1 MGILEPMPN
10 TDLNS
15 ETVKKS
21 KVTRRPKSGR
31 SRTSKIRRQQT
42 AKEEIVELNQQTIE
56 VDPMAV
62 APEGVPASDPAVR
75 NFSWKHGTM
84 VIMLLVVLLLAGFA
98 YKLFKL
104 TTQNIGTENGTPILE
119 QLSIMIGGEDRPLQ
133 GEAEDRINVLLLGI
147 GGEGHDGGTL
157 TDSIMIASIKPS
169 TSQVALISLPRD
181 LVVKIYDD
189 NNPKL
194 WEGRKINLAYEL
206 GGSDLA
212 VEKVSEVTGLD
223 IHYFTLI
230 DFSGFQQM
238 IDDIEGIDVEVD
250 RSFTGLYG
258 AKELSVPCPSSQ
270 KYNLEDGDYCAIAFQ
285 RGVET
290 MDGERAL
297 IFSRVRKLAPGSLNT
312 EEAGDFARAQ
322 RQQKVLESFK
332 EKLFSSETLIRPSR
346 ITTVLDSL
354 GSHIETDMEL
364 WEIAKFLQL
373 ASSVDSNSVVS
384 KVVDNS
390 PDGLVYTTIAEQTG
404 ASVVVPRAGDY
415 NYTEIHRFADSVF
428 EHGETIEEEST
439 VQVLNGTTTNGLAA
453 KTAELLST
461 YDIEVIDVGN
471 ALDGKQTET
480 RIYDLTNGEK
490 DDSLNLL
497 LDVVGGKVAT
507 SMELNALKIID
518 PEEATID
525 TSADFIV
532 ILGKDLTATNNS
544 EL

>member
-1 MGILEPMPN
+1 MGILDPMPN
-10 TDLNS
+10 T
-15 ETVKKS
+15 KA
-21 KVTRRPKSGR
+21 TRRPKSGK
-31 SRTSKIRRQQT
+31 SRTSKIKPREESSKEVT
-42 AKEEIVELNQQTIE
+42 EEIVELNQRSIE
-56 VDPMAV
+56 IEPIT
-62 APEGVPASDPAVR
+62 APEGIPAVESVVR
-75 NFSWKHGTM
+75 NFSWKQGTL
-84 VIMLLVVLLLAGFA
+84 VIMLLVILLLAGFA

-104 TTQNIGTENGTPILE
+104 TTQNIGSEDGTPILE
-119 QLSIMIGGEDRPLQ
+119 QLNIMIGGEDRLLK
-133 GEAEDRINVLLLGI
+133 GEEDDRINVLLLGI

-169 TSQVALISLPRD
+169 THQVALISLPRD
-181 LVVKIYDD
+181 LIVKIYDD

-206 GGSDLA
+206 GGPDLA

-223 IHYFTLI
+223 IHYYSLI
-230 DFSGFQQM
+230 DFSGFKKM
-238 IDDIEGIDVEVD
+238 IDDIDGIDVEVD

-258 AKELSVPCPSSQ
+258 AQELSVPCPVSQ
-270 KYNLEDGDYCAIAFQ
+270 KYHLEDGDYCAIGFQ

-297 IFSRVRKLAPGSLNT
+297 IFSRVRKLAAGSLNT
-312 EEAGDFARAQ
+312 EEGGDFARAQ

-332 EKLFSSETLIRPSR
+332 EKLFSSETLIKPTR

-373 ASSVDSNSVVS
+373 TADVEPDGVAS

-415 NYTEIHRFADSVF
+415 NYSEIQRFADGVF
-428 EHGETIEEEST
+428 EYTDTVQEDST
-439 VQVLNGTTTNGLAA
+439 VQVLNGTATNGLAA

-461 YDIEVIDVGN
+461 YDVDVIDVGN
-471 ALDGKQTET
+471 ALDSRQTET
-480 RIYDLTNGEK
+480 RIYDLTGGKKAN
-490 DDSLNLL
+490 SLKLL
-497 LDVVGGKVAT
+497 LDVIGGKEAT
-507 SMELNALKIID
+507 NMELNTLKLSD
-518 PEEATID
+518 PDQTTID

-532 ILGKDLTATNNS
+532 ILGKDLTEINDT

>member
-1 MGILEPMPN
+1 MPN
-10 TDLNS
+10 T
-15 ETVKKS
+15 KAP
-21 KVTRRPKSGR
+21 RRPKSGK
-31 SRTSKIRRQQT
+31 SRTSKIKPRE
-42 AKEEIVELNQQTIE
+42 KSSKVPSEEPSEEIVELTQHSLEIE
-56 VDPMAV
+56 PIT
-62 APEGVPASDPAVR
+62 APEGVPASESVVR
-75 NFSWKHGTM
+75 NFSWKQGTL
-84 VIMLLVVLLLAGFA
+84 VAMLLVVLLLSGFA

-104 TTQNIGTENGTPILE
+104 TTQNIGGDSDTPILE
-119 QLSIMIGGEDRPLQ
+119 QLNIMIGGEDRLLT
-133 GEAEDRINVLLLGI
+133 GEEADRINVLLLGI

-169 TSQVALISLPRD
+169 THQVALISLPRD
-181 LVVKIYDD
+181 LIVKIYDD

-206 GGSDLA
+206 GGADLA
-212 VEKVSEVTGLD
+212 IEKVSEVTGLD
-223 IHYFTLI
+223 IHYYSLI
-230 DFSGFQQM
+230 DFSGFKQM
-238 IDDIEGIDVEVD
+238 IDDIDGIDVEVD

-258 AKELSVPCPSSQ
+258 AQELSIPCPSSQ
-270 KYNLEDGDYCAIAFQ
+270 KYHLEDGDYCAINFQ

-297 IFSRVRKLAPGSLNT
+297 IFSRVRKLAAGSLNT
-312 EEAGDFARAQ
+312 DEGGDFARAQ

-332 EKLFSSETLIRPSR
+332 EKLFSSETLIRPTR

-364 WEIAKFLQL
+364 WEIAKFLKL
-373 ASSVDSNSVVS
+373 ASAVEPDNIAS

-415 NYTEIHRFADSVF
+415 NYSEIHRFADDVF
-428 EHGETIEEEST
+428 EYSETLEEAST
-439 VQVLNGTTTNGLAA
+439 VQVLNGTATIGLAA

-461 YDIEVIDVGN
+461 YDIDVIDVGN
-471 ALDGKQTET
+471 ALDSKQTET
-480 RIYDLTNGEK
+480 RIYDLTDGKKAN
-490 DDSLNLL
+490 SLKLL
-497 LDVVGGKVAT
+497 LEVIGGKEAT
-507 SMELNALKIID
+507 SMELNTLKLSD
-518 PEEATID
+518 PDQTTID

-532 ILGKDLTATNNS
+532 ILGKDLTETNDT

>member
-10 TDLNS
+10 TERNS
-15 ETVKKS
+15 ENVRKPKA
-21 KVTRRPKSGR
+21 TRRPKSGT
-31 SRTSKIRRQQT
+31 SRTSKIRSQ
-42 AKEEIVELNQQTIE
+42 AMSKEEVVELNQRTIE
-56 VDPMAV
+56 IDPIAV
-62 APEGVPASDPAVR
+62 APEGIPASDPAIR
-75 NFSWKHGTM
+75 NFSWKQGTM

-98 YKLFKL
+98 YKLFTL
-104 TTQNIGTENGTPILE
+104 TTQNIGSENGTPILE
-119 QLSIMIGGEDRPLQ
+119 QLNIMIGGEDRPLQ
-133 GEAEDRINVLLLGI
+133 GETEDRINVLLLGI

-332 EKLFSSETLIRPSR
+332 EKLFSSQSLIRPSR
-346 ITTVLDSL
+346 ITSVLDSL

-373 ASSVDSNSVVS
+373 TSSVDSTSIVS

-490 DDSLNLL
+490 DDSLALL
-497 LDVVGGKVAT
+497 LDVVGGKAAT

-518 PEEATID
+518 PEETTID

-544 EL
+544 DL